1 VSSRDRKLQ
10 RADGLLDLGINMQ
23 NEENPGPL
31 HLEENQLHE
40 R

>member
-1 VSSRDRKLQ
+1 MQ

-23 NEENPGPL
+23 SEENPGLL

>member
-1 VSSRDRKLQ
+1 MSSRDRKLQ

-23 NEENPGPL
+23 SEENPGPL